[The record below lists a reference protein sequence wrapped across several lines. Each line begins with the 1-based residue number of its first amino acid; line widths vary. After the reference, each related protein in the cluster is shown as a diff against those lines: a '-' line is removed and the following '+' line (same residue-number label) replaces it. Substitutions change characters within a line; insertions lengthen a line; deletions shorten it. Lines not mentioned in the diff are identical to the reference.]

1 VPKKILVVDDSLT
14 MRQLIGMTL
23 TRSGYEVVDAEDGAK
38 GLEKA
43 TRESFDL
50 VLSDVNMPNMTGME
64 LLRALRQLAAYKFTP
79 LVLITTESQVEK
91 KMEGKAAG
99 ATGWIVKPF
108 EPAQLLAVVAK
119 VLR

>member
-1 VPKKILVVDDSLT
+1 MSKRILVVDDSMT

-23 TRSGYEVVDAEDGAK
+23 TRAGYDVVEAENGSQ

-43 TRESFDL
+43 STGSFDL
-50 VLSDVNMPNMTGME
+50 VLSDINMPVMTGLDM
-64 LLRALRQLAAYKFTP
+64 LRGLRKAEASRFTP
-79 LVLITTESQVEK
+79 VVMITTESQVEK
-91 KMEGKAAG
+91 KQDGKAAG

-108 EPAQLLAVVAK
+108 QPEQLLAVVAK